1 MAEDQSV
8 HIVSWPKE
16 PAGLAHHFD
25 PDQPCPVVLSF
36 DNSPAHVVV
45 ATERGASLAVNMNMN
60 LKVPE
65 TLPICIKL
73 CEPICAESNYTIGIS
88 IFDRPVVS
96 LTIRGRT
103 RLFSCREE

>member
-1 MAEDQSV
+1 MAEDHTV

-16 PAGLAHHFD
+16 AAGLAHHFD
-25 PDQPCPVVLSF
+25 PEQPCPVVVSF
-36 DNSPAHVVV
+36 DDSPARVVV
-45 ATERGASLAVNMNMN
+45 ATQRGAALDVNLNTN
-60 LKVPE
+60 LRVPE

-103 RLFSCREE
+103 RLFSCRED